1 MVFGED
7 GQAPSSLFLRVQET
21 RIESGEVLSFDI
33 SIERED
39 TQWNINLPDMG
50 SSYLVDL
57 CWRDC
62 KGNEMSLAQSKR
74 VETYPA
80 YWQKHSEELVGDY
93 SSFLANFS
101 SLVTKEG
108 EIVDNP
114 VIRDL
119 AQTLSKGVL

>member
-1 MVFGED
+1 
-7 GQAPSSLFLRVQET
+7 
-21 RIESGEVLSFDI
+21 LSFDI

-39 TQWNINLPDMG
+39 TQWNINLPNMG